1 MSHWHSMKIP
11 QNRYLG
17 NINLIDSEMEE
28 GMREQTLRYEVESE
42 EKGSGCLAGEERGP
56 SVV

>member
-1 MSHWHSMKIP
+1 MKIL

-17 NINLIDSEMEE
+17 NINLIDSEMKE
-28 GMREQTLRYEVESE
+28 GMREQTLQYEVETE
-42 EKGSGCLAGEERGP
+42 EKGSGCLAGEERVP